1 MITSSV
7 IFDHRGR
14 TEKGKEGPIEIR
26 LTIDRKPYYFQTGVK
41 CFAKEFVAGVV
52 VDREDAELLNAR
64 VRILR
69 DKLMGAVNRYLASNM
84 EIDVQAIRRQIWHTS
99 MGNNSNLLAW
109 IGAQIPLLQLQRGTI
124 RHYQTLLQRLQE
136 FEQMTTWSDVS
147 VENIYQFDAWLHS
160 HRGWNG
166 RLISDA
172 AVYNYHK
179 CFKALLQRAV
189 RFGILLANP
198 YDRLRGEF
206 RRGDRETVDYLTE
219 DEMHRIEALQLQPGS
234 FIEKARDLFVFQMY
248 TGLAYG
254 DAQAFD
260 FSKYR
265 LEDGAY
271 IYVGERQK
279 TGVQYVSRLLP
290 PALAVVEK
298 YNGSVPKIDNS
309 DYNRLLK
316 GIGIAANIHTP
327 LHSHIARHTFATY
340 MLSQRIGL
348 DSVSVMMGHKN
359 TVQTR
364 RYAKTLA
371 STVREDF
378 DRIAEKLKR

>member
-69 DKLMGAVNRYLASNM
+69 DKLMGAVNRYLASNL

-99 MGNNSNLLAW
+99 TGGNSNLLAW
-109 IGAQIPLLQLQRGTI
+109 IGAQIPLLQLQRGTV

-166 RLISDA
+166 QLISDA

-254 DAQAFD
+254 DAQSFD

-290 PALAVVEK
+290 PALAIVEK

-378 DRIAEKLKR
+378 DRIAEKLKK